1 MESLEIVDK
10 AIEDLI
16 EEFKNREDNFFNE
29 HDIHHVFY
37 CKLSSL
43 GDLVHPEY
51 PTRKRFIRIRG
62 KNVVKTMKTVF
73 IALNLT

>member
-1 MESLEIVDK
+1 MDSLEIVDK
-10 AIEDLI
+10 AIENLV
-16 EEFKNREDNFFNE
+16 EEFKNREDYFFNE

-51 PTRKRFIRIRG
+51 PTRMRFIRIRG
-62 KNVVKTMKTVF
+62 KNTGETYENGIHCF
-73 IALNLT
+73 